1 MERIPTSLLE
11 TARQQIFTV
20 VALTIEMALPYGAMP
35 VFIREL
41 SPNVYTTIVFV
52 IGGGVGFVATHL
64 TKTIVKSQRVSL
76 LNSIREEKVR
86 GAIYL
91 SILTV
96 IATAAM
102 LLRL

>member
-11 TARQQIFTV
+11 TARQQVFTV
-20 VALTIEMALPYGAMP
+20 VALTIEMALTYGAMP

-76 LNSIREEKVR
+76 LNSIKEEKVR

-96 IATAAM
+96 IATVAM